1 MATKADKVSKSQ
13 VKNRLRSIANYLKV
27 GEGNLIAVSS
37 TAKTG
42 KEAVLDRIEKV
53 LAASQYALS
62 DLQQEEIGL

>member
-1 MATKADKVSKSQ
+1 MSKSQ